1 LEVAFGAILYKD
13 EGMRL
18 LVVVLVCAA
27 GLSAHVAQPDA
38 SAKLRQFEQNLA
50 NAMKLPGAASLRTAP
65 QVLAASRV
73 CAIPLLI
80 VRPDASFRSNM
91 PLIAPDSKV
100 EFAARAVVPP
110 SPVCEEQAWK

>member
-1 LEVAFGAILYKD
+1 MEVAFGAILYKD

-27 GLSAHVAQPDA
+27 GLSAQVAQPDA

-50 NAMKLPGAASLRTAP
+50 NAMKLPGAASLRTVL

>member
-1 LEVAFGAILYKD
+1 
-13 EGMRL
+13 MRL
-18 LVVVLVCAA
+18 LVVVLMCTA
-27 GLSAHVAQPDA
+27 GLSAQVAQPDA

-50 NAMKLPGAASLRTAP
+50 NAMKLPRVASMPTVP
-65 QVLAASRV
+65 QALAASRV

-80 VRPDASFRSNM
+80 MRPDASFHSNM
-91 PLIAPDSKV
+91 PVIAPDSKV